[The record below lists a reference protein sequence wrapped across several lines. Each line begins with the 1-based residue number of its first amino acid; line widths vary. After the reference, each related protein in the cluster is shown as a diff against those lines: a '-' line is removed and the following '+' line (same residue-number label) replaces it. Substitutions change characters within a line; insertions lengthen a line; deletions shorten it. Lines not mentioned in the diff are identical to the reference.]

1 MPSQN
6 KQRIVANNCSVDEFK
21 DRSFLFEVFGHKG
34 RYEVRIS
41 IMSVCKTTSIAH
53 RITSLQPEKGRN
65 QLIC

>member
-6 KQRIVANNCSVDEFK
+6 KQRIVAKNFSVDEFR

-34 RYEVRIS
+34 RYEVRIR
-41 IMSVCKTTSIAH
+41 IMSVCKTTSITH